1 LPIKKIRIVLKN
13 YYWFINMSKLNRGK
27 HYEDVVQN
35 NYYYNEKFN
44 PDEFTSFTFKLNV
57 FL

>member
-1 LPIKKIRIVLKN
+1 
-13 YYWFINMSKLNRGK
+13 MSKLNRGK
-27 HYEDVVQN
+27 HNEDVVQN

-44 PDEFTSFTFKLNV
+44 IDEFTSFTFKLNV